1 MEFSAK
7 SAKGLDELEEF
18 IRSKFYNKEIGYN
31 DQIYITNIRHKQSI
45 EETIESIDLVLQ
57 SIDMGMAEDFL
68 SIDLVN
74 AYEYLGEIIGE
85 SLDEDIINTIFAKFC
100 MGK

>member
-1 MEFSAK
+1 
-7 SAKGLDELEEF
+7 
-18 IRSKFYNKEIGYN
+18 
-31 DQIYITNIRHKQSI
+31 
-45 EETIESIDLVLQ
+45 
-57 SIDMGMAEDFL
+57 MGMAEDFL